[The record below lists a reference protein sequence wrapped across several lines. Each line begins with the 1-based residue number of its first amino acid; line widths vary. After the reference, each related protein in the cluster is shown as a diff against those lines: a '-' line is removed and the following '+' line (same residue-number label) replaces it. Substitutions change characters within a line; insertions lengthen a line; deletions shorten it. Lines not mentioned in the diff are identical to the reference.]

1 MRRDNRNQIGC
12 GLPGLTESFSNY
24 IPSIFKKPENIGFD
38 RLGNKNLRTS
48 PSPPNNSPSLILLSP
63 LAMDFLCPTES
74 FLWGPLKINDE
85 AQGVRSQEPRGLLGP
100 PLPSGVQQPNTAA
113 AKERSTDWFE
123 RKQVEFTIDKPENQ
137 FCEP

>member
-12 GLPGLTESFSNY
+12 GLLGLTESFSNY

-85 AQGVRSQEPRGLLGP
+85 AQGVRSQEPGGLLGP
-100 PLPSGVQQPNTAA
+100 HCLQAFSSQTLRPQKKDQQIGSSAN
-113 AKERSTDWFE
+113 R
-123 RKQVEFTIDKPENQ
+123 
-137 FCEP
+137 